1 MSCTNVL
8 FAMSNVA
15 KYMLLFLLFASCVGI
30 LIVNKQEQRE
40 QRNLVKSL
48 ENTALVKNS
57 SLEQVF
63 ALLDSLIMNQEKMA
77 EFELQLSL
85 FGSDSI
91 SRATLMAVSEIFSE
105 SDSISRVNDNMILD
119 LKNNVQLLTSTEYNT
134 SSLQNLLARFEAEQ
148 IMQMSRVKSIR
159 DKLLSSPIKGVEMYD
174 VMAMLEM
181 EENPFSR
188 SFDINKGYYIM
199 GTRMELVREKVI
211 KNKYLIFGR
220 MEVDNTAQLNKFST
234 IDIHSSR
241 RLYIGKHHVELVS
254 SHPADS
260 YRYTKNG
267 NIVKELII
275 DDPERFWSESKVLVI
290 TYRN

>member
-1 MSCTNVL
+1 
-8 FAMSNVA
+8 MSNVA

-85 FGSDSI
+85 FGNDSI

-159 DKLLSSPIKGVEMYD
+159 DRLLSSPIKGVEMYD

>member
-1 MSCTNVL
+1 
-8 FAMSNVA
+8 MSNVA

-63 ALLDSLIMNQEKMA
+63 ALLDSIIMNQEKMA

-220 MEVDNTAQLNKFST
+220 MEVDNTAQLDKFST

>member
-1 MSCTNVL
+1 
-8 FAMSNVA
+8 MSNVA

>member
-1 MSCTNVL
+1 
-8 FAMSNVA
+8 
-15 KYMLLFLLFASCVGI
+15 
-30 LIVNKQEQRE
+30 
-40 QRNLVKSL
+40 
-48 ENTALVKNS
+48 
-57 SLEQVF
+57 
-63 ALLDSLIMNQEKMA
+63 
-77 EFELQLSL
+77 
-85 FGSDSI
+85 
-91 SRATLMAVSEIFSE
+91 
-105 SDSISRVNDNMILD
+105 
-119 LKNNVQLLTSTEYNT
+119 
-134 SSLQNLLARFEAEQ
+134 
-148 IMQMSRVKSIR
+148 
-159 DKLLSSPIKGVEMYD
+159 
-174 VMAMLEM
+174 
-181 EENPFSR
+181 
-188 SFDINKGYYIM
+188 M

-254 SHPADS
+254 SHPVDS

>member
-1 MSCTNVL
+1 
-8 FAMSNVA
+8 MSNVA

-159 DKLLSSPIKGVEMYD
+159 DRLLSSPIKGVEMYD